1 MATMSKF
8 IAAVPVGVAS
18 LSVLV
23 GVASL
28 AVRADAAELASER
41 GFDCLVDART
51 RVKLGASVSGV
62 IEKVHVDRGDRVRA
76 GQPLVDL
83 ESSVEKAQLAIAK
96 ARADNDQAVEAARA
110 RLTLARRTAER
121 LTQLRQSNPGAL
133 TATQYDEAMAAERVA
148 AFNVRDAELGQEAA
162 KLDAARA
169 EAVLGLRRIVSPFDG
184 VVVDKSMSAGEYR
197 HDQSSLLTLAR
208 IDPLNVEVYVPVAY
222 FGQMAIGSKADVT
235 LQAPVGTT
243 HEAVVEVVDR
253 VLDTASGTFGI
264 RLTLA
269 NPKLDIPAGLRC
281 KIRFRA
287 ADGVVA
293 QGSAPA
299 APAVAPAPS
308 TAKP

>member
-1 MATMSKF
+1 MATTSKF
-8 IAAVPVGVAS
+8 IVAA
-18 LSVLV
+18 LV
-23 GVASL
+23 GVAAL
-28 AVRADAAELASER
+28 AASADAAELASER
-41 GFDCLVDART
+41 SFDCLVDART

-83 ESSVEKAQLAIAK
+83 ESSVEKAQLAIAR
-96 ARADNDQAVEAARA
+96 ARAENDQAVEAARA

-222 FGQMAIGSKADVT
+222 FGQMAIGSRADVT

-269 NPKLDIPAGLRC
+269 NPRLDIPAGLRC

-293 QGSAPA
+293 QGGGAA
-299 APAVAPAPS
+299 APAVVPAPPA
-308 TAKP
+308 AKP

>member
-1 MATMSKF
+1 LATTSKF
-8 IAAVPVGVAS
+8 IVAA
-18 LSVLV
+18 LV
-23 GVASL
+23 GVAAL
-28 AVRADAAELASER
+28 AASADAAELASER
-41 GFDCLVDART
+41 SFDCLVDART

-83 ESSVEKAQLAIAK
+83 ESSVEKAQLAIAR
-96 ARADNDQAVEAARA
+96 ARAENDQAVEAARA

-222 FGQMAIGSKADVT
+222 FGQMAIGSRADVT

-269 NPKLDIPAGLRC
+269 NPRLDIPAGLRC

-293 QGSAPA
+293 QGGGAA
-299 APAVAPAPS
+299 APAVVPAPPA
-308 TAKP
+308 AKP